1 MAERNKRLEKKE
13 LKEEEFE
20 KENMEI
26 ADKDEPSAFDIDE
39 ISEFTEEAEKESEGI
54 DISSDDPMRR
64 YLGSIAKFSLYSA
77 DEEKERSR
85 KAESGDMQA
94 VEDLITHNLR
104 LVVSIAKK
112 YTGKGLDLD
121 DLIQEGNIGL
131 MTAVKKYDPDK
142 GFRFSTYST
151 WWIRQA
157 IIRGISNS
165 GKTIRIPVHMNER
178 LYRIKKARNV
188 LSNKIGRE
196 PSIAEISEYMGEP
209 EEKVREALIYTA
221 DVGSLDRTID
231 EDGESAIGD
240 FVEDKNAESPEEN
253 MMKAALKDEIHELM
267 EKYLTEK
274 ERLVVTRRFGLDGND
289 PCTLETVGKEM
300 GVTRERIRQ
309 IESKAKNKLR
319 RAMRVKKGIAFEMSK
334 ELGAGTTVPD
344 SAKRHSSSDAI
355 NAQLSGIYSG
365 FQNTGMG
372 MSVWVDDDGIHTGP
386 KPKKAALS

>member
-1 MAERNKRLEKKE
+1 MAERDKRLENEELKKE
-13 LKEEEFE
+13 KFE

-39 ISEFTEEAEKESEGI
+39 IKDFTEEAEKESEGI
-54 DISSDDPMRR
+54 EITSDDPMRR
-64 YLGSIAKFSLYSA
+64 YLGSIAKFSLLSA
-77 DEEKERSR
+77 DEEKDRSR
-85 KAESGDMQA
+85 KAENGDTQA
-94 VEDLITHNLR
+94 AEDLITHNLR

-165 GKTIRIPVHMNER
+165 GKMIRIPVHMNDR
-178 LYRIKKARNV
+178 LYKIKKAKNI
-188 LSNKIGRE
+188 LSNKIGHD
-196 PSIAEISEYMGEP
+196 PSIAEIAEYMGES
-209 EEKVREALIYTA
+209 EEKIKEALLYTA

-231 EDGESAIGD
+231 EDGESAVGD
-240 FVEDKNAESPEEN
+240 FVEDKNAESPEEH
-253 MMKAALKDEIHELM
+253 MMKSELKDEIHELM
-267 EKYLTEK
+267 DKYLTEK
-274 ERLVVTRRFGLDGND
+274 ERLVVTRRFGLDGNE
-289 PCTLETVGKEM
+289 PCTLEVVGREM
-300 GVTRERIRQ
+300 GVTRERVRQ

-334 ELGAGTTVPD
+334 ELGGGTTVPD
-344 SAKRHSSSDAI
+344 TTMRRSSSDAI

-365 FQNTGMG
+365 LNVTGMG

-386 KPKKAALS
+386 KPKRALQS